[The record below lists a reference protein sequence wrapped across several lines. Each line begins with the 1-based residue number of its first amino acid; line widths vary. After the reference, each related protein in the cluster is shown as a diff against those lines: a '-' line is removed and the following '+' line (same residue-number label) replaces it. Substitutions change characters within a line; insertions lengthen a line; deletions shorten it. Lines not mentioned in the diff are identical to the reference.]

1 VFTCSSRDYV
11 RITGQVKGDGD
22 PSCFSN
28 VEDTGIPSLRQWC
41 HQLTISSR
49 SRAAKQFHTH
59 LKTFANSVRVY
70 VDGIGDVTIA
80 DCESLREKWE
90 SIPQG
95 GEGMY
100 DSDSD
105 DEGMPY
111 WRSSPDF
118 LSPYPIQSYQDLM
131 SRELVHARLYGQSSL
146 KMDAH
151 GEPIGVTP
159 RLVKVC

>member
-1 VFTCSSRDYV
+1 M
-11 RITGQVKGDGD
+11 
-22 PSCFSN
+22 
-28 VEDTGIPSLRQWC
+28 
-41 HQLTISSR
+41 
-49 SRAAKQFHTH
+49 
-59 LKTFANSVRVY
+59 RVY

-80 DCESLREKWE
+80 DRESLREKWE
-90 SIPQG
+90 STPQG

-118 LSPYPIQSYQDLM
+118 LSAYPIQAYQNFM
-131 SRELVHARLYGQSSL
+131 PRELVHARLYGQSSL